1 MSDSMPHKRFNVGDA
16 AVEGLLNGIIGGLV
30 MALTLTI
37 FSLIN
42 GDAPAALFS
51 QFATEDTVSPAA
63 GALLHLAVSGVY
75 GMVFGV
81 IALKLAIVQRWLPRF
96 GWLIGLA
103 YGVILWAAGSF
114 ILLPA
119 TGSPLLMIPSLLF
132 GFAHLVYGIVLGVM
146 VGRTKRDRV
155 I

>member
-16 AVEGLLNGIIGGLV
+16 AVEGLLNGIVGGLV
-30 MALTLTI
+30 MAITLTI

-42 GDAPAALFS
+42 GDEPAALFS
-51 QFATEDTVSPAA
+51 RFATGDNVSPAA

-81 IALKLAIVQRWLPRF
+81 IALKFSFVQRWLPRF
-96 GWLIGLA
+96 GSLIGLG
-103 YGVILWAAGSF
+103 YGLILWAAGSF

-119 TGSPLLMIPSLLF
+119 TGSRLLLIPSLFF
-132 GFAHLVYGIVLGVM
+132 GVAHLVYGIVLGVM
-146 VGRTKRDRV
+146 VGRTRRD
-155 I
+155 